1 MGYILGV
8 NAPPTLR
15 QAEQC
20 PFGGHDPSACLL
32 DERGRVVAMEEQER
46 ISRQRYGVFEDP
58 TDAIGACL
66 EIAGVSLGD
75 IDVVAVGWDVPR
87 VAAITG
93 EGWSFGSTDA
103 YLRRLGFDP
112 AVHRP
117 ELVFVEHHRAHAAS
131 AFYAAGIPE
140 AAVLVM
146 DGNGEDESISVF
158 HGRPSGEL
166 VRRDRMPQSRSLGD
180 MYAAVSRHLN
190 LGLLNAGKTM
200 GLASYGRGAG
210 LDPFPMLDEEGRPLF
225 AHHADMRQEAVMQA
239 WRGHLARLAPKRL
252 TPSRLLHEDTQSVRL
267 AWSAQ
272 VAVEQ
277 QLVRLVEWSRKIT
290 GADAVCLSGGVAL
303 NCSANGR
310 LDGAVFCPPVP
321 HDGGVALGAA
331 WTVRRPALPERMDPF
346 LGSSLRGEVPADLRA
361 VDLDLDRVVDLL
373 VGGAVGGVAVGRA
386 EVGPRALGHRS
397 LVAMPSV
404 EGVRDRIN
412 VAKSREA
419 WRPLAPVSLASTAA
433 RFWEV
438 KDPLQRYMLGAT
450 AVTDHAREV
459 MREAVHVDGTARA
472 QIVADDDS
480 PFARILTRMERAGLP
495 PVLINTSLNALGEPI
510 AHSVDDVLRTYEQ
523 CALDFLILE
532 DRLIVRE

>member
-66 EIAGVSLGD
+66 EVAGVSLGD

-131 AFYAAGIPE
+131 AFHAAGIPE

-158 HGRPSGEL
+158 QGRPSGEL

-180 MYAAVSRHLN
+180 MYAAV
-190 LGLLNAGKTM
+190 
-200 GLASYGRGAG
+200 
-210 LDPFPMLDEEGRPLF
+210 
-225 AHHADMRQEAVMQA
+225 
-239 WRGHLARLAPKRL
+239 
-252 TPSRLLHEDTQSVRL
+252 SRLLHEDTQSVRL

-346 LGSSLRGEVPADLRA
+346 LGSSLRGEVPVDLRA

-397 LVAMPSV
+397 LIAMPSV